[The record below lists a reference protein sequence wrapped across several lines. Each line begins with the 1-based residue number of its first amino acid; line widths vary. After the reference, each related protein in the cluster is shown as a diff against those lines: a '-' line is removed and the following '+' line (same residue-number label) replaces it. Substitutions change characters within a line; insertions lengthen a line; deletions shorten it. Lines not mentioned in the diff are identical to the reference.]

1 MEAESKSRCLESEVR
16 EAVERA
22 VHAEKER
29 DAARHEVAM
38 GRLEID
44 AAGNAQAQM
53 ESVLARVQSALAT
66 LKDARQKV
74 ESELDRAQQ
83 ALAVFG
89 EVGRKVEE
97 EVSRLTDER
106 VSLLVELGASKDELF
121 AFRAEVTKEK
131 KALGV
136 EYDAGFEVIFNYG
149 YGCCSFTHNIC
160 GSKLGIQVGMPNTST
175 PLTLEF
181 FVNPRCP
188 LGAVPG

>member
-1 MEAESKSRCLESEVR
+1 M
-16 EAVERA
+16 
-22 VHAEKER
+22 
-29 DAARHEVAM
+29 
-38 GRLEID
+38 
-44 AAGNAQAQM
+44 
-53 ESVLARVQSALAT
+53 
-66 LKDARQKV
+66 

-83 ALAVFG
+83 ALAVSG
-89 EVGRKVEE
+89 EVGRKAEE

-121 AFRAEVTKEK
+121 TFRAEVTKEK
-131 KALGV
+131 KALGA

-160 GSKLGIQVGMPNTST
+160 GSKLGIPVGMPDTST

-188 LGAVPG
+188 LGAIPGEAVVSPEADISEEVERSSAAGMKVDDNPDSLSRVAGEMKEPGAAGES